1 MKLLLD
7 THVLL
12 WALLEPQKLSR
23 ELHNALE
30 DSINTPGCPTHLS
43 RENHAT
49 ASCGV

>member
-1 MKLLLD
+1 MKLLD

-12 WALLEPQKLSR
+12 WALLEHQKLSA

-30 DSINTPGCPTHLS
+30 DSPNTPGCPTHLS
-43 RENHAT
+43 YANHAT